1 MSEDNIHSGH
11 RSRLRQRF
19 VSDGLD
25 SFLPHQMLELLL
37 FYAIPRGDTN
47 EHAHRLLN
55 EFKTVYRV
63 FDADIEALCKVNGI
77 GKNAASLIGLIPQIY
92 SDYDNIKASR
102 LPLDSYQKICRYFES
117 LFFEMCNEAICVACL
132 DDNLG
137 IVRLATLDIKKCV
150 SYTDITKQILNELLK
165 INCTQCMIA
174 VNRPYDSNALTESEY
189 THIAALKNHLSLL
202 NIKLAEYIIYGN
214 DGIRLVMYEQ
224 ENSI

>member
-1 MSEDNIHSGH
+1 MGDENIHSGH

-19 VSDGLD
+19 VSNGLD

-55 EFKTVYRV
+55 EFKTVAGV
-63 FDADIEALCKVNGI
+63 FDADAKELCKVNGI
-77 GKNAASLIGLIPQIY
+77 GENAASLIGLIPQIY
-92 SDYDNIKASR
+92 SDYDNITASR
-102 LPLDSYQKICRYFES
+102 FPLDSYQKICRYFES
-117 LFFEMCNEAICVACL
+117 LFFEMCNETICVACL

-137 IVRLATLDIKKCV
+137 VVRLATLDLKKCENR
-150 SYTDITKQILNELLK
+150 TDITKQILCELLK
-165 INCTQCMIA
+165 TNCTQCMVA
-174 VNRPYDSNALTESEY
+174 TNRPFDSNVLTPSEY
-189 THIAALKNHLSLL
+189 AHISTLKKHLSFL
-202 NIKLAEYIIYGN
+202 NIKLAEYIVYGN